1 MLLHYYYYTIFL
13 LLFSFSPSSAQDGVE
28 CYNVNTS
35 TSRMVDRYGRERYF
49 HGINVV
55 VKGPPWIPNT
65 QKFSSDWS
73 FTDEDMQLLK
83 ELGVN
88 AVR

>member
-1 MLLHYYYYTIFL
+1 
-13 LLFSFSPSSAQDGVE
+13 
-28 CYNVNTS
+28 
-35 TSRMVDRYGRERYF
+35 MVDRYGRERYF

-83 ELGVN
+83 ELGAN

>member
-1 MLLHYYYYTIFL
+1 
-13 LLFSFSPSSAQDGVE
+13 
-28 CYNVNTS
+28 
-35 TSRMVDRYGRERYF
+35 MVDRYGRERYF

-65 QKFSSDWS
+65 QKFSRDWS

-83 ELGVN
+83 ELGAN

>member
-1 MLLHYYYYTIFL
+1 
-13 LLFSFSPSSAQDGVE
+13 
-28 CYNVNTS
+28 
-35 TSRMVDRYGRERYF
+35 MVDSFGRERYF

-73 FTDEDMQLLK
+73 FTDEDMKLLN

-88 AVR
+88 VVRYECIYINIVMLLSNVFSVQ

>member
-1 MLLHYYYYTIFL
+1 M
-13 LLFSFSPSSAQDGVE
+13 
-28 CYNVNTS
+28 NT
-35 TSRMVDRYGRERYF
+35 TTNKMVDSFGRERYF

-73 FTDEDMQLLK
+73 FTDEDMKLLN

-88 AVR
+88 VVRYECIYINIVMLLSNVFSVQ